1 MWYESMEAQ
10 RRFFQLLCEW
20 WMPDCRWADRLCEP
34 PPFGISSIRSGERA
48 IPVVESV
55 VDRTPFCELRHFARA
70 EGATAGKLGQAS
82 GTAASIFV
90 CAPLAGHHAVMLREM
105 VETLLQNG
113 DVYVTDR
120 TDARDMP
127 LAAGRASSQ
136 RSDNCVGT
144 GPLAQCSSG
153 AKRPVT
159 LRNRSVTGFVCDAG
173 I

>member
-1 MWYESMEAQ
+1 MPHEGEIMWYESMEAQ

-20 WMPDCRWADRLCEP
+20 WMPGCRWPDRLCEP

-70 EGATAGKLGQAS
+70 EGATAGKLGQAY

-105 VETLLQNG
+105 VETLLQDA
-113 DVYVTDR
+113 DVYVTDW
-120 TDARDMP
+120 T
-127 LAAGRASSQ
+127 GRANVTALVVHEPIAGIGRLIC
-136 RSDNCVGT
+136 RSDSV
-144 GPLAQCSSG
+144 L
-153 AKRPVT
+153 KRK
-159 LRNRSVTGFVCDAG
+159 RHF
-173 I
+173 